1 MAELIPDIG
10 SSRVQDIPA
19 YNGGR
24 DSTRIMMSTRAQ
36 LDQVTLPSYA
46 LGELMTGLWWV
57 WVVGVAFLLCQ
68 VSMCRFLGRCGF
80 LSCVK

>member
-57 WVVGVAFLLCQ
+57 WV
-68 VSMCRFLGRCGF
+68 SSRCGF
-80 LSCVK
+80 SFVSSEYVQVLG